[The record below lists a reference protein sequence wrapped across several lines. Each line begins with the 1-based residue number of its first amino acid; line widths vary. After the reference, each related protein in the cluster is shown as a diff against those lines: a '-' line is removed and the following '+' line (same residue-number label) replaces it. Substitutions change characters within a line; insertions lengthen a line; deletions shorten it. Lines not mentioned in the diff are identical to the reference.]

1 MKSFRNYV
9 DEPQERNNDQT
20 ASENKAEESA
30 SAEQLGK
37 RIAAAY
43 NGKSNADIWKNILS
57 EAEKSRRAGTLSD
70 AEIDAFYQTFSP
82 MLNSTQRKK
91 LQSIVEKL
99 KSI

>member
-1 MKSFRNYV
+1 MKSFRDYV
-9 DEPQERNNDQT
+9 DESQGMNNDQI
-20 ASENKAEESA
+20 ASENKAGESA

-43 NGKSNADIWKNILS
+43 NGKNNADIWKNILA

>member
-9 DEPQERNNDQT
+9 DEPQEINNDQT

-30 SAEQLGK
+30 SAEQLGE